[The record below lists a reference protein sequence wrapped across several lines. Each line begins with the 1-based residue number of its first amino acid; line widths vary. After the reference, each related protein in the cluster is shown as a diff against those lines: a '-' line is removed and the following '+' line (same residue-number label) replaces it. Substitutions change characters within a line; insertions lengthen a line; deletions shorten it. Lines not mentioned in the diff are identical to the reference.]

1 MPNPLSP
8 ITTRR
13 DLTCAAALLPD
24 RDRPRLRMEPTLD
37 RTGTVDGVWW
47 PRTTD
52 LLAELP
58 GLVTTLAAVIGPI
71 VAVGVDSAAWTN
83 IPTRI
88 TVDGHIVRIT
98 PYAVGDGTMTVIRG
112 RRDHFLLLVLPPPT
126 SPAAA
131 GTAMAL
137 AVRTG
142 STTPLLAL
150 FAAAAAPCVDSQERA
165 ANRWEDEGGALVGV

>member
-1 MPNPLSP
+1 MPNPFTP
-8 ITTRR
+8 TITRR
-13 DLTCAAALLPD
+13 DLTRAAALLPD

-52 LLAELP
+52 LLVELP

-71 VAVGVDSAAWTN
+71 VAVGVDSAAWTDV
-83 IPTRI
+83 PTRI

-126 SPAAA
+126 GSAAA
-131 GTAMAL
+131 DTAMAL

-142 STTPLLAL
+142 STTSLRTLLA
-150 FAAAAAPCVDSQERA
+150 ATDTIDRGSKDRA
-165 ANRWEDEGGALVGV
+165 TDRWEAEGGALVGA